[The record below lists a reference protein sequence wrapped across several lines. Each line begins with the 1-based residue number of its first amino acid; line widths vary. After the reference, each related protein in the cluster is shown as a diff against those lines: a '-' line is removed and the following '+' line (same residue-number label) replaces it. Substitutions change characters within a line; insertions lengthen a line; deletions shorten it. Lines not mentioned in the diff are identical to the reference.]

1 MDNRDIKD
9 FKNFKPAA
17 EPFVRQRQR
26 PAAQAAA
33 QMPADA
39 APAGQAEAP
48 MPMRKRSTGFLMFIC
63 IVAGIVSALLL
74 IAINGENGLLNHTD
88 ATDFG
93 EVGMVIHFLV
103 WGGILGFVFSL
114 LASFFY
120 TRLSSAL
127 PVYAAML
134 YLPFLLFVLTPLMCM
149 GTELVIAIVG
159 AIIGLIGAAI
169 GLFLAW
175 AFLCGG

>member
-17 EPFVRQRQR
+17 EPVVRQRQR

-48 MPMRKRSTGFLMFIC
+48 MPVRKRSAERSLAAPIVYDPRRCELRSPSVSPVEFKDNTGGRGERSTGFLMFIS

-74 IAINGENGLLNHTD
+74 IAINGENGLLNYTD

-127 PVYAAML
+127 PV
-134 YLPFLLFVLTPLMCM
+134 
-149 GTELVIAIVG
+149 
-159 AIIGLIGAAI
+159 
-169 GLFLAW
+169 
-175 AFLCGG
+175 